1 MYELY
6 IYYIYITAHT
16 HTHTQGFIAGP
27 DDNVAIESKMRK
39 IISQTRG
46 NHLKQLLLHNYTSY
60 VYLRFLLFYC
70 VTIII

>member
-1 MYELY
+1 MSC
-6 IYYIYITAHT
+6 IYIIYTSLHTHT

-27 DDNVAIESKMRK
+27 DDNVAIESKMRE